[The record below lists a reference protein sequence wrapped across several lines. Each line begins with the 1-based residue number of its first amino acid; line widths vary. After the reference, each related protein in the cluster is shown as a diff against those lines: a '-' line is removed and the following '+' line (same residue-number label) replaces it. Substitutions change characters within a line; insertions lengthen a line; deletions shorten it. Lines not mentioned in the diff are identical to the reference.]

1 MHATDLSIADRPH
14 PVVRAVREWWP
25 VVAFVAVALILQ
37 ELLLSSRYDVG
48 GHAAEHLSSA
58 SAPFMAGAMV
68 AIIFWATPVARRQWD
83 VIATAALWF
92 GATVLV
98 MFGNLRVVDD
108 LIATGN
114 SRTPT
119 SAIPD
124 VADHGL
130 ANSAPWYALAAALL
144 LIAAL
149 RRRGHIGNRA
159 TIGAVALSVVVPP
172 WIVPGAGV
180 IVVAIVRAVHRR
192 R

>member
-1 MHATDLSIADRPH
+1 MHATELSIADRPN
-14 PVVRAVREWWP
+14 PVVRAVRGWWP

-48 GHAAEHLSSA
+48 GHAAEHLASA

-68 AIIFWATPVARRQWD
+68 AIIFWATPGARRQWD

-98 MFGNLRVVDD
+98 MVGNLRVVDD

-159 TIGAVALSVVVPP
+159 TIGAVALTVVIPP
-172 WIVPGAGV
+172 WFIPGAGV
-180 IVVAIVRAVHRR
+180 VVVAIVRAVHRR